1 MKLLGFFFFVG
12 FFFVCFSI
20 IHLIQGVTHSP
31 VWPAEG
37 SLKPFTS
44 QEGRA
49 DT

>member
-1 MKLLGFFFFVG
+1 MNEAPGFVFFCCC
-12 FFFVCFSI
+12 FFTSI

-37 SLKPFTS
+37 SLKPFIS